1 MQEMIPDIGSKS
13 GIESSRSGFWTHHA
27 GEVSRPLMQKQTEMP
42 IDRGAKLLALKT
54 KKLKTDKATKPFDN
68 KRREYELQGKGG
80 C

>member
-1 MQEMIPDIGSKS
+1 M
-13 GIESSRSGFWTHHA
+13 
-27 GEVSRPLMQKQTEMP
+27 SRPLMQKQTEMP